1 MTCWKIRRK
10 LPGYLDGAL
19 PTGSRADDHAQVR
32 EHLEYCADCRLELE
46 RYRKLSLLM
55 SRVER
60 IAPPADLAV
69 GIRVAVSQER
79 AVQAAGGAWH
89 GRLKTLAS
97 RAHLIL
103 ENILEPLALPATG
116 GIAAALL
123 VFAVVYQVIA
133 VGVPLGAVPN
143 DLPTNLLQPARL
155 ESLAPFPVPG
165 LEGAGPAG
173 PHTLLVEAMV
183 NAQGEVVN
191 YQILSGPSDRE
202 VRRQLDQVLLFS
214 RFRPQL
220 SFGRPTPGG
229 RVVLSFSEIRVKG

>member
-1 MTCWKIRRK
+1 MEE
-10 LPGYLDGAL
+10 
-19 PTGSRADDHAQVR
+19 HAPVR
-32 EHLEYCADCRLELE
+32 EHLEFCVDCRQELE

-60 IAPPADLAV
+60 SAPPPDLPV
-69 GIRVAVSQER
+69 RIRVGVSQAR
-79 AVQAAGGAWH
+79 ATGGWA
-89 GRLKTLAS
+89 GRLRRLRS

-116 GIAAALL
+116 GVAAALL
-123 VFAVVYQVIA
+123 TFAIVYQVLV
-133 VGVPLGAVPN
+133 VGMPLGAVPN

-165 LEGAGPAG
+165 LEESGRTG
-173 PHTLLVEAMV
+173 PHALLVEATV

-191 YQILSGPSDRE
+191 YQILAGPDDRV

-214 RFRPQL
+214 RFRPQM